1 MKILLSKL
9 VMVSPK
15 LYYYH
20 ISQKDAMRDL
30 LRVAAEEMKKVEQIN
45 NYDSNSTLPS
55 ILCRAVDEESMLK
68 QLTRAPLVPS
78 LPEKLVTQSQLVK
91 EESKVLRSDI
101 AEDTTGAMK
110 QLF

>member
-1 MKILLSKL
+1 
-9 VMVSPK
+9 MVEHRAVK
-15 LYYYH
+15 
-20 ISQKDAMRDL
+20 SQKDAMRDL
-30 LRVAAEEMKKVEQIN
+30 LRVAAEEMKKAEIN
-45 NYDSNSTLPS
+45 NNSNSALPS

-91 EESKVLRSDI
+91 EESKVLRQDV
-101 AEDTTGAMK
+101 ADDTTGAMK